1 MSSWPALFAA
11 ALATWLVLKGPASTK
26 PAWVRRICRVAIAFF
41 LYSGFLYLLKWNPF
55 WKLLSVDVENRNKL
69 EGFLILLSTLSW
81 LVATLRALLLGS
93 RFPAHNADPPER
105 ENHIPRKGKALAFRQ
120 KGGDIPLL
128 FHAQV
133 TQRSAGSVDHA
144 IALDRTSSLYFLLT
158 L

>member
-41 LYSGFLYLLKWNPF
+41 FYSGFLYLLKWNPF

-69 EGFLILLSTLSW
+69 EGFLILLSTLIW

-93 RFPAHNADPPER
+93 RFPALNANPRER
-105 ENHIPRKGKALAFRQ
+105 ENHIPRKEKLWPFV
-120 KGGDIPLL
+120 KK
-128 FHAQV
+128 V
-133 TQRSAGSVDHA
+133 A
-144 IALDRTSSLYFLLT
+144 IYHYFFT
-158 L
+158 RK